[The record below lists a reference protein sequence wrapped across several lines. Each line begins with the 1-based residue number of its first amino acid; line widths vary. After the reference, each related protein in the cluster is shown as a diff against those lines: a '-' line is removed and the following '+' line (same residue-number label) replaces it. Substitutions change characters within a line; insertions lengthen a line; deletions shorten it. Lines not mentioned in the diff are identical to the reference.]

1 MRINQLKIITIIL
14 FLFLI
19 AGLIRVQLFRNF
31 YYKSLSQENII
42 RIIPIRAS
50 RGNIYDRNGK
60 ILAKNRLSFNV
71 AAIPNEVKD
80 NEEVFTILAK
90 ILNKPP
96 LTLIKTLN
104 KNTVN
109 PFVPTIIARDISK
122 EKAIIIEEKKMQLRG
137 VIIQTEPLRE
147 YLHAESIAH
156 LIGYVNELNKDEL
169 KRLKSYG
176 YKPLDLIGRT
186 GIEKALNSYLKGKD
200 GGYQVQTD
208 SRGRQIDIL
217 GYKKPIKG
225 KSIYLTIDIDLQD
238 YIYGLVKDKKAAV
251 VVWNPNN
258 GSILSLVSSPSFD
271 PNIFINPDNKKNKII
286 KDIFSSKL
294 YPMVNRNIQA
304 EYPIGSLFKIVTAI
318 AALETN
324 SIDKNQTFNCPGSFK
339 LGGRVF
345 RCWEKSGH
353 GNLNIIG
360 ALKHSCNV
368 FFYKTGVRVGVD
380 NLSKYA
386 RRFGFGRRTGISL
399 PYEAEGL
406 VPSRQWK
413 LKTKAENWYEGETVI
428 FSIGQGYLLT
438 TPLQALRMISVIANG
453 GYLVY
458 PQITEKIGNVET
470 GSRAPTDL
478 GFSSENINIV
488 KKGLEEAVS
497 NNATGARAQVRGI
510 SIAGKT
516 ATAQVTSGSAH
527 AWFVCFFPSD
537 KPKYAMVVFIEH
549 GGSGG
554 FEAAPLAKKI
564 IIFIKENY
572 I

>member
-1 MRINQLKIITIIL
+1 MRINQLKIMTIIL

-19 AGLIRVQLFRNF
+19 AGLVKVQLFGNS
-31 YYKSLSQENII
+31 YYKSLSQGNII

-50 RGNIYDRNGK
+50 RGDIYDRNGK

-71 AAIPNEVKD
+71 AAIPNEVKN

-122 EKAIIIEEKKMQLRG
+122 EKTIIIEEKKMQLKG

-169 KRLKSYG
+169 KKLKSYG
-176 YKPLDLIGRT
+176 YEPLDLIGRT
-186 GIEKALNSYLKGKD
+186 GIEKVLNSYLKGKD

-217 GYKKPIKG
+217 GYKKPVKG
-225 KSIYLTIDIDLQD
+225 KSVYLTIDIDLQD
-238 YIYGLVKDKKAAV
+238 YIYDLVKNKKAAV
-251 VVWNPNN
+251 AVWNPNN
-258 GSILSLVSSPSFD
+258 GRILSLVNSPSFD
-271 PNIFINPDNKKNKII
+271 PNIFINPDKKKNKII

-304 EYPIGSLFKIVTAI
+304 EYPIGSLFKIVTAV

-324 SIDKNQTFNCPGSFK
+324 SIGKSQVFNCPGSFK
-339 LGGRVF
+339 LGGRIF

-368 FFYKTGVRVGVD
+368 FFYKSGIKVGVD

-386 RRFGFGRRTGISL
+386 KRFGFGRRTGINL

-413 LKTKAENWYEGETVI
+413 LKTKAESWYEGETVI
-428 FSIGQGYLLT
+428 FAIGQGYLLV

-458 PQITEKIGNVET
+458 PQITEKIGNVEI
-470 GSRAPTDL
+470 GSKTPVDS
-478 GFSSENINIV
+478 GFSSESISIV

-497 NNATGARAQVRGI
+497 SDATGARAQVRGI

-516 ATAQVTSGSAH
+516 ATAQVASGPAH
-527 AWFVCFFPSD
+527 AWFACFFPSD